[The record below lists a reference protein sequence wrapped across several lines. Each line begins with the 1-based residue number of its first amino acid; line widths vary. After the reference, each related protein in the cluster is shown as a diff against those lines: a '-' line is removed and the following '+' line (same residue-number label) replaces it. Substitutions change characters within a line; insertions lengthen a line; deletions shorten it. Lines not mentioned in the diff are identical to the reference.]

1 MDADTERLLF
11 QQKAKAVLVDELI
24 SRAEAK
30 ELIAQKQ
37 KQLARCDLKKLIR
50 LSRWDKLKEIY
61 PDFTPKLTTFQD
73 KEYFDWTCLTPEMSL
88 LFAGCKEI
96 TKQPDF
102 ALPKQVRMEK
112 GVKATYKQVTV
123 PLSIVEKGIPLRIL
137 EGIGDRVV
145 GIASAIIGF
154 DKFKTDRRG
163 FHSLYTH
170 LISNSNL
177 ESAGYKSGDA
187 AEIEL
192 GCVFVAEGPQA
203 AVEAG
208 VKLLKQT
215 SVYKQV
221 TQ

>member
-1 MDADTERLLF
+1 MDADAQKLLEK
-11 QQKAKAVLVDELI
+11 QNQVALLE
-24 SRAEAK
+24 
-30 ELIAQKQ
+30 KQ

-50 LSRWDKLKEIY
+50 LSKWDKLKEIY
-61 PDFTPKLTTFQD
+61 PDFAPRLTTFKD

-88 LFAGCKEI
+88 LFGSCSAPLNPPFSKKKLGI
-96 TKQPDF
+96 
-102 ALPKQVRMEK
+102 K
-112 GVKATYKQVTV
+112 GTYKAVVV

-145 GIASAIIGF
+145 GISSAIIGF
-154 DKFKTDRRG
+154 EKFKTDRMG
-163 FHSLYTH
+163 FYRIYTR
-170 LISNSNL
+170 LITNSNL
-177 ESAGYKSGDA
+177 ESAGYQTGDA

-192 GCVFVAEGPQA
+192 GCVFATEGPQA
-203 AVEAG
+203 AIDAG